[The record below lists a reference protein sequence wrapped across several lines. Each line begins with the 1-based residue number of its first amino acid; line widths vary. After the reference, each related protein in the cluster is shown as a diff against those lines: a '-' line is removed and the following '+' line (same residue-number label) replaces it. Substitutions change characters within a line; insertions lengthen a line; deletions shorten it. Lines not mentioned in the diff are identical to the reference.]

1 MGKLK
6 KVGIYVLCILCGVY
20 TADMIFRIIRYISAA
35 NGDMF
40 SKTIMVLGTIFLDG
54 GSFMILSLISAVLIF
69 AVAVWLGTMRKR
81 TLTVFAVNI
90 ISCAVFMIVSNMT
103 TAHFTTVMYV
113 TVICLP
119 VYLLSGLWC
128 IYFSV
133 KDLCRYFL
141 NNTNEETNK

>member
-1 MGKLK
+1 MEKIK
-6 KVGIYVLCILCGVY
+6 KIGVYVLCILCGVY

-35 NGDMF
+35 KGDMF
-40 SKTIMVLGTIFLDG
+40 SKIIMVLGTLFLDG
-54 GSFMILSLISAVLIF
+54 GSFMMISLISAVLIF
-69 AVAVWLGTMRKR
+69 AVALWLGTMRKR
-81 TLTVFAVNI
+81 TLAVFAVNI
-90 ISCAVFMIVSNMT
+90 ISCAAFMIISNMK
-103 TAHFTTVMYV
+103 TAQLSTVMY
-113 TVICLP
+113 TAAICSP